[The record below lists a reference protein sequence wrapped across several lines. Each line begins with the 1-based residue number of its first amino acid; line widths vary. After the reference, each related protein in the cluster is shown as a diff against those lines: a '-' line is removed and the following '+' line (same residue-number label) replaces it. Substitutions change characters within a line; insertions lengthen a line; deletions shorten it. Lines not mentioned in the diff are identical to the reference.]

1 MQNMKQKKINA
12 LTYIITIV
20 FSAIFIIGGNRIF
33 THKTDFWSSQ
43 NGLSEKARI
52 IEITD
57 IDTESYMIDSETTMS
72 NTEISFKAEILSGDY
87 KGRIV
92 KGIQNIDN
100 FSPYVSRQVEVRD
113 KVLLTHDT
121 GEDLD
126 MSRGWIYSE
135 ILRTDKLTILLGV
148 FLGLMLLFGGKKGVN
163 TIVSLGLTCL
173 AVFCVFVPSV
183 MSGANIYITSIAVCL
198 YTIVMTLIIVNG
210 YDKKTLSAI
219 IGCFFGVLI
228 SGILTLIMNKVLNLT
243 GILDETSIGIAMLN
257 TEKPIDPLAII
268 FGSVIIGAMGAVMDV
283 SMSISSS
290 LYELSNK
297 VKNLDFSMLL
307 SSGFEI
313 GKDIMGTMANT
324 LVLAYIGSS
333 LSSLLLLIMYNP
345 NILSLMNR
353 EMVVVEVMQSLIGSI
368 GILFAIPFTS
378 LVASL
383 LYTKKDID
391 TEDLLWKIQL
401 YLTLTEHF

>member
-126 MSRGWIYSE
+126 MSKGWIYSE
-135 ILRTDKLTILLGV
+135 ILRTDKLIILLCV

-210 YDKKTLSAI
+210 CDKKTLSAI

-297 VKNLDFSMLL
+297 VKNLDFSTLL

-313 GKDIMGTMANT
+313 GRDIME
-324 LVLAYIGSS
+324 LW
-333 LSSLLLLIMYNP
+333 LIH
-345 NILSLMNR
+345 
-353 EMVVVEVMQSLIGSI
+353 
-368 GILFAIPFTS
+368 
-378 LVASL
+378 
-383 LYTKKDID
+383 
-391 TEDLLWKIQL
+391 L
-401 YLTLTEHF
+401 YLPI